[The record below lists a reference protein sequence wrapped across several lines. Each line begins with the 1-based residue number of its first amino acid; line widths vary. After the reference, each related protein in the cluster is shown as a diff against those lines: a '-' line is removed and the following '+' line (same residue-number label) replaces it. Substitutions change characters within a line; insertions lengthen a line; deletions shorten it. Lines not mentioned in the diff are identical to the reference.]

1 MQIKLEFIS
10 TKEPKW
16 HIFYKKQPKSN
27 EGDVIVYKCGE
38 NELASPDE
46 ITGCK
51 SNMGDINQYLT
62 FFGKVMYQLTSLPHL
77 LPFKDDNISTESI
90 IDKIIS
96 KVEAVVQR
104 AVDNNCNFNGICG
117 ICPQNCH
124 LSRNNCSY
132 DGYIKAIYRKFN
144 ISYLQNNDTA
154 TSNNNKSSSPVI
166 LTSDFCEDTFSRPI
180 GEESEKVARPDSE
193 ESKPCHSEQSEE
205 SKIDEYKL
213 QAEHAAMQQ
222 IAELNTAKIID
233 TEKEQ
238 KNNEE
243 RQALIA
249 KASRLTGRVEAFNF
263 ISNLATVSQLMII
276 KNIKESGVYKELPN
290 INTWEEYCNSLGF
303 SKRHIDEKLENL
315 NTLGTDFL
323 ETVSQFGLGYREL
336 RQLRKQV
343 KTGSLEV
350 HEAEVII
357 DGETIS
363 LSETEQLKDA
373 LTDLILKN
381 QEEKK
386 QHKAELKAK
395 DKTIQTYADAAERAK
410 EEEKKA
416 KALADKY
423 KDDIAHFFSGRI
435 SKVAEC
441 DRSDFQDI
449 VNLEKDFEQ
458 LNIGLSNLLKKDYSE
473 FNANMFCSL
482 LGKMIIAIDSARI
495 QASSKY
501 NLFNF
506 DAGILSNEE
515 RRELDNGVTPLDFLD
530 E

>member
-16 HIFYKKQPKSN
+16 HIFYKKQPESN

-38 NELASPDE
+38 NKLASADE

-124 LSRNNCSY
+124 LSRNNCSH
-132 DGYIKAIYRKFN
+132 DGYIKAIYRQFN
-144 ISYLQNNDTA
+144 ISYLQDNDTA
-154 TSNNNKSSSPVI
+154 TSNNNESSSPVI

-213 QAEHAAMQQ
+213 QAQHAAMQQ
-222 IAELNTAKIID
+222 IAELNTAKIIN

-238 KNNEE
+238 KSEE
-243 RQALIA
+243 EKEALIA
-249 KASRLTGRVEAFNF
+249 EAYKIMGRIETFNL
-263 ISNLATVSQLMII
+263 ISNFADIGNLMLL
-276 KNIKESGVYKELPN
+276 KKIKESKIYKELPN
-290 INTWEEYCNSLGF
+290 INTWEEYCKSVGLSR
-303 SKRHIDEKLENL
+303 SKVDEDLDNLE
-315 NTLGTDFL
+315 
-323 ETVSQFGLGYREL
+323 VFGEKFIADIGNFNLGYREL
-336 RQLRKQV
+336 RQLKKQV

-357 DGETIS
+357 DGEAIS
-363 LSETEQLKDA
+363 LSETDALKDA

-386 QHKAELKAK
+386 QYKAELKAK
-395 DKTIQTYADAAERAK
+395 DKTIQTYADAAELAK

-458 LNIGLSNLLKKDYSE
+458 LNIGISNLLTKDYSA
-473 FNANMFCSL
+473 FNANMFCCL

-495 QASSKY
+495 QAGSKY

>member
-27 EGDVIVYKCGE
+27 EGDVIVYKCGN
-38 NELASPDE
+38 NEYAIVDE
-46 ITGCK
+46 IADCK

-62 FFGKVMYQLTSLPHL
+62 FFGKVMYNLTTLPHL
-77 LPFKDDNISTESI
+77 LPFKDNNISTESI
-90 IDKIIS
+90 MDKIIS
-96 KVEAVVQR
+96 KVEDVVQR
-104 AVDNNCNFNGICG
+104 AVNNNCNFNGICG
-117 ICPQNCH
+117 ICLQNCH
-124 LSRNNCSY
+124 LSRNNCSK
-132 DGYIKAIYRKFN
+132 DGYIKAIYRQFN
-144 ISYLQNNDTA
+144 ISYLQNNDT
-154 TSNNNKSSSPVI
+154 SIPNNNEASYPVI
-166 LTSDFCEDTFSRPI
+166 LS
-180 GEESEKVARPDSE
+180 DSE

-213 QAEHAAMQQ
+213 QAQHAAMQQ
-222 IAELNTAKIID
+222 IAELNTAKIIN

-243 RQALIA
+243 RETLIA
-249 KASRLTGRVEAFNF
+249 EAYKIAGKVEALKF
-263 ISNLATVSQLMII
+263 ISNFADFGSLSLL
-276 KNIKESGVYKELPN
+276 KKIKENKIYKEMPTIL
-290 INTWEEYCNSLGF
+290 TWENFCKSIGISR
-303 SKRHIDEKLENL
+303 SKIDEDLENL
-315 NTLGTDFL
+315 KI
-323 ETVSQFGLGYREL
+323 FGEKFTAEIGNFGMGYRDLREL
-336 RQLRKQV
+336 RKEV

-350 HEAEVII
+350 KDAEVII

-363 LSETEQLKDA
+363 LSETDALKDA

-395 DKTIQTYADAAERAK
+395 DKTIQTYADAAELAK

-435 SKVAEC
+435 SKVAEN

-515 RRELDNGVTPLDFLD
+515 KRELEQGMTPLDFLD
-530 E
+530 AE

>member
-16 HIFYKKQPKSN
+16 HIFYKKQPNSN

-38 NELASPDE
+38 NELASADE

-124 LSRNNCSY
+124 LSRNNCSH
-132 DGYIKAIYRKFN
+132 DGYIKAIYRQFN
-144 ISYLQNNDTA
+144 ISYLQNSEPA
-154 TSNNNKSSSPVI
+154 T
-166 LTSDFCEDTFSRPI
+166 
-180 GEESEKVARPDSE
+180 E

-205 SKIDEYKL
+205 SINTVDTFKL
-213 QAEHAAMQQ
+213 EAQHAAMQQ

-249 KASRLTGRVEAFNF
+249 EASRLTGRVEAFNF

-315 NTLGTDFL
+315 NTLGTNFL

-395 DKTIQTYADAAERAK
+395 DKTIQTYADAAELAK

>member
-1 MQIKLEFIS
+1 MTVKFEYIS
-10 TKEPKW
+10 TKKPKW
-16 HIFYKKQPKSN
+16 HIYHTNNNMGNGILTFKNNETGKQFQ
-27 EGDVIVYKCGE
+27 Y
-38 NELASPDE
+38 ADE
-46 ITGCK
+46 IPYDY
-51 SNMGDINQYLT
+51 SSYNDYINFSDKVWNYLN
-62 FFGKVMYQLTSLPHL
+62 KDKENI
-77 LPFKDDNISTESI
+77 PFNEEEI
-90 IDKIIS
+90 KIIQGEILD
-96 KVEAVVQR
+96 KRVE
-104 AVDNNCNFNGICG
+104 
-117 ICPQNCH
+117 
-124 LSRNNCSY
+124 
-132 DGYIKAIYRKFN
+132 
-144 ISYLQNNDTA
+144 ISDFFKKNTA
-154 TSNNNKSSSPVI
+154 TST
-166 LTSDFCEDTFSRPI
+166 TSHSEALH
-180 GEESEKVARPDSE
+180 EESQVDT
-193 ESKPCHSEQSEE
+193 
-205 SKIDEYKL
+205 YKL
-213 QAEHAAMQQ
+213 EAQHAAMQQ
-222 IAELNTAKIID
+222 IAELNTAKIIN

-243 RQALIA
+243 RQELIA
-249 KASRLTGRVEAFNF
+249 EASRLTGRVEAFNF
-263 ISNLATVSQLMII
+263 MSKLTTVGSLITL
-276 KNIKESGVYKELPN
+276 KNIKESGAYKELPN
-290 INTWEEYCNSLGF
+290 INTWEEYCKSIG
-303 SKRHIDEKLENL
+303 SSRTKVDEDLNNL
-315 NTLGTDFL
+315 NTFGEEFLTTVGT
-323 ETVSQFGLGYREL
+323 FGLGYREL
-336 RQLRKQV
+336 RNLSKQV

-350 HEAEVII
+350 HDAEVII

-363 LSETEQLKDA
+363 LSETDALKDA

-395 DKTIQTYADAAERAK
+395 DKTIQTYADAAELAK

-435 SKVAEC
+435 SKVAEN

-506 DAGILSNEE
+506 EAGILSNDEK
-515 RRELDNGVTPLDFLD
+515 RELEQGMTPLEFLD
-530 E
+530 NK

>member
-1 MQIKLEFIS
+1 MYKGDKMSKDSYKFEILKKDLY
-10 TKEPKW
+10 
-16 HIFYKKQPKSN
+16 HFYYKDRDDN
-27 EGDVIVYKCGE
+27 AGGAIVYKNLKN
-38 NELASPDE
+38 NE
-46 ITGCK
+46 
-51 SNMGDINQYLT
+51 
-62 FFGKVMYQLTSLPHL
+62 FFEQSGKIRSLKEFYNNCEVIVRDFWYL
-77 LPFKDDNISTESI
+77 LPFGKNLN
-90 IDKIIS
+90 DKNQLIMIT
-96 KVEAVVQR
+96 
-104 AVDNNCNFNGICG
+104 D
-117 ICPQNCH
+117 
-124 LSRNNCSY
+124 
-132 DGYIKAIYRKFN
+132 IKA
-144 ISYLQNNDTA
+144 
-154 TSNNNKSSSPVI
+154 
-166 LTSDFCEDTFSRPI
+166 
-180 GEESEKVARPDSE
+180 
-193 ESKPCHSEQSEE
+193 
-205 SKIDEYKL
+205 L
-213 QAEHAAMQQ
+213 QADLNNTTSLDEFKLEAQHAAMQQ
-222 IAELNTAKIID
+222 IADLNTAKIIN

-249 KASRLTGRVEAFNF
+249 EASRLTGRVEAFNF

-315 NTLGTDFL
+315 NTLGANFL

-336 RQLRKQV
+336 RQLKKEV

-350 HEAEVII
+350 HDAEVII

-363 LSETEQLKDA
+363 LSETDALKDA

-395 DKTIQTYADAAERAK
+395 DKTIQTYADAAELAK

-435 SKVAEC
+435 SKVAEN

-506 DAGILSNEE
+506 EAGILSNEE
-515 RRELDNGVTPLDFLD
+515 KRELEQGMTPLEFLK
-530 E
+530 

>member
-1 MQIKLEFIS
+1 MQIKLEFIN

-38 NELASPDE
+38 NEHASADE

-77 LPFKDDNISTESI
+77 LPFKDNDISTESI
-90 IDKIIS
+90 MDKIIS
-96 KVEAVVQR
+96 KVEAAVQR
-104 AVDNNCNFNGICG
+104 AVNNNCNFNGICG

-124 LSRNNCSY
+124 LSRNNCSH
-132 DGYIKAIYRKFN
+132 DGYIKAIYGKFN

-154 TSNNNKSSSPVI
+154 TSNNNESSSPVI
-166 LTSDFCEDTFSRPI
+166 LTSDFCEDTFSRPNQ
-180 GEESEKVARPDSE
+180 EESEKVARPDSE
-193 ESKPCHSEQSEE
+193 ESINT
-205 SKIDEYKL
+205 IDTFKL
-213 QAEHAAMQQ
+213 EAEHKAMQQ
-222 IAELNTAKIID
+222 IAELNVTKITD

-238 KNNEE
+238 KSEEE
-243 RQALIA
+243 RETLIA
-249 KASRLTGRVEAFNF
+249 EASRLTGRVEAFELMNKF
-263 ISNLATVSQLMII
+263 LTVSSLITL
-276 KNIKESGVYKELPN
+276 KKIKEDKIYKELPN
-290 INTWEEYCNSLGF
+290 INTWEEYCKSIGF
-303 SKRHIDEKLENL
+303 SRQKIDLDLDNL
-315 NTLGTDFL
+315 NTFGEEFL
-323 ETVSQFGLGYREL
+323 TTVSSFELGYR
-336 RQLRKQV
+336 QLRNLSKKV
-343 KTGSLEV
+343 KTGQLEV
-350 HEAEVII
+350 HEAEVVI

-363 LSETEQLKDA
+363 LNETEQLKDA

-386 QHKAELKAK
+386 QYNAELKAK
-395 DKTIQTYADAAERAK
+395 DKTIQTYADAAELAK
-410 EEEKKA
+410 EGEKKA

-435 SKVAEC
+435 SKVAES

-458 LNIGLSNLLKKDYSE
+458 LNIGISNLLAKDYSA

-482 LGKMIIAIDSARI
+482 LGKMIIAVDSARI
-495 QASSKY
+495 QAGSKY

-515 RRELDNGVTPLDFLD
+515 KRELEQGMTPLEFLD
-530 E
+530 NE

>member
-1 MQIKLEFIS
+1 MQIKLEFIN

-27 EGDVIVYKCGE
+27 EGDVIVYKCDE
-38 NELASPDE
+38 NEQAFSDE
-46 ITGCK
+46 IAGCT

-62 FFGKVMYQLTSLPHL
+62 FFGKVMYNLTTLPHL
-77 LPFKDDNISTESI
+77 LPFKDNNISTESI
-90 IDKIIS
+90 MDKIIS
-96 KVEAVVQR
+96 KVEDVVQR
-104 AVDNNCNFNGICG
+104 AVNNNCNFNGICG

-124 LSRNNCSY
+124 LSRNNCSN
-132 DGYIKAIYRKFN
+132 DGYIKSIYKKFN
-144 ISYLQNNDTA
+144 ISYLQNNDT
-154 TSNNNKSSSPVI
+154 SIPNNNEASYPVT
-166 LTSDFCEDTFSRPI
+166 L
-180 GEESEKVARPDSE
+180 SESE
-193 ESKPCHSEQSEE
+193 ESN
-205 SKIDEYKL
+205 IDTFKL
-213 QAEHAAMQQ
+213 EAQHAAMQQ
-222 IAELNTAKIID
+222 IADLNTAKIIN

-243 RQALIA
+243 RQVLIA
-249 KASRLTGRVEAFNF
+249 EASRLTGRVEAFSF
-263 ISNLATVSQLMII
+263 ISKLTTVGSLMTI
-276 KNIKESGVYKELPN
+276 KKIKESGAYKELPN
-290 INTWEEYCNSLGF
+290 IKTWEEYCKSIGF
-303 SKRHIDEKLENL
+303 SVNKVDEDLLNL
-315 NTLGTDFL
+315 NTFGENLLTTVGDFN
-323 ETVSQFGLGYREL
+323 LGYKDL
-336 RQLRKQV
+336 RQLRKEV

-350 HEAEVII
+350 HDAEVII

-363 LSETEQLKDA
+363 LSETDALKDA

-395 DKTIQTYADAAERAK
+395 DKTIQTYADAAELAK

-435 SKVAEC
+435 SKVAEN

-449 VNLEKDFEQ
+449 VNLEKDFEN

-515 RRELDNGVTPLDFLD
+515 KRELEQGMTPLEFLD
-530 E
+530 NE